1 MDTNTFDDDF
11 EDFDDPSDASLY
23 TSFDTKQGVAYAP
36 DLDRDNDEEEFSE
49 ELRNVSPEF
58 PRPDLNIDPTFLRA
72 ARFKDTRA
80 ASTDKLGLFVSIAI
94 IIGILN
100 LVATGWSIMIS
111 KGLLKKD
118 SPIAVQLTNGK
129 SIQVQRVDP
138 QQRSADSINKF
149 VRAFLLQTFTCTNR
163 KPIYNLDDVNKVEKD
178 PGIPINIAGEASVK
192 IPTIAW
198 SASWSVSEAFR
209 ERFLINLG
217 KMIAPYNLMQPGQEG
232 QSTINIRN
240 VSAPV
245 LIKAADGKNYWEVT
259 VNATIIIT
267 PKNQPQGVTIPYNK
281 VLTVQAA
288 EPISIEELSQEVKSD
303 DLVSIIYQARGSG
316 LIIADFRD
324 FGPNSGAAPKSSFIK

>member
-1 MDTNTFDDDF
+1 MPNNTAQDDF
-11 EDFDDPSDASLY
+11 EDFDGDSDGSLY
-23 TSFDTKQGVAYAP
+23 TAFDARNGVAP
-36 DLDRDNDEEEFSE
+36 NLDREQEAADLTEK
-49 ELRNVSPEF
+49 LRNVSPESR
-58 PRPDLNIDPTFLRA
+58 RPDLNIDPAFLRA

-94 IIGILN
+94 ILGIMN
-100 LVATGWSIMIS
+100 LAATGWSISIS
-111 KGLLKKD
+111 NGLLKKD

-129 SIQVQRVDP
+129 SIQVQRIDP

-163 KPIYNLDDVNKVEKD
+163 KPIYNLDDVNKIEKD
-178 PGIPINIAGEASVK
+178 PGIPINIAGENSVT

-198 SASWSVSEAFR
+198 SASWSVSEVFR
-209 ERFLINLG
+209 EHFLVNLG
-217 KMIAPYNLMQPGQEG
+217 KMIAPYNLMQAGQEG
-232 QSTINIRN
+232 QSTIVIRN
-240 VSAPV
+240 LSAPV
-245 LIKAADGKNYWEVT
+245 SIKAADGKNYWEVT

-288 EPISIEELSQEVKSD
+288 EPIAIEELSQEVQSD

-316 LIIADFRD
+316 LIISDFRD
-324 FGPNSGAAPKSSFIK
+324 FGPTTGTAAQSSFVK

>member
-1 MDTNTFDDDF
+1 
-11 EDFDDPSDASLY
+11 
-23 TSFDTKQGVAYAP
+23 
-36 DLDRDNDEEEFSE
+36 
-49 ELRNVSPEF
+49 
-58 PRPDLNIDPTFLRA
+58 LRA

-94 IIGILN
+94 VLGILN
-100 LVATGWSIMIS
+100 LAATGWSISIS
-111 KGLLKKD
+111 NGLLKKD

-129 SIQVQRVDP
+129 SIQVQRIDP

-163 KPIYNLDDVNKVEKD
+163 KPIYNLDDVNKIEKD
-178 PGIPINIAGEASVK
+178 PGIPINIAGENSVT

-198 SASWSVSEAFR
+198 SASWSVSEVFR
-209 ERFLINLG
+209 ERFLVNLG
-217 KMIAPYNLMQPGQEG
+217 KMIAPYNLMQAGQEG
-232 QSTINIRN
+232 QSTIVIRN
-240 VSAPV
+240 LSAPV
-245 LIKAADGKNYWEVT
+245 SIRAADGKNYWEVT

-288 EPISIEELSQEVKSD
+288 EPIAIEELSQEVKSD

-316 LIIADFRD
+316 LIISDFRD
-324 FGPNSGAAPKSSFIK
+324 FGPMTGTAAQSLFVK